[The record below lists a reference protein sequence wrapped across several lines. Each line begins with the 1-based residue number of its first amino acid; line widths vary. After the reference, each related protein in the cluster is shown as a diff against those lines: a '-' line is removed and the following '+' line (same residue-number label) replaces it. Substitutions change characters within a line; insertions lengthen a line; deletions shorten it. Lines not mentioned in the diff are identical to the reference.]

1 MGTAKLNSRAET
13 VTLAPTSTS
22 KPAAVVN
29 VAAAVRD
36 EKNSTDKTNKTDR
49 EHVMAAVADMQEHAQ
64 SAQRNL
70 NFKLDDDSQRMIV
83 TVTEAST
90 GKIIRQMPSEEALR
104 LSENLDEIR
113 SVLFSG
119 KV

>member
-1 MGTAKLNSRAET
+1 MDTAKLNNRVET
-13 VTLAPTSTS
+13 ITLAPASTS
-22 KPAAVVN
+22 KPAAVISD
-29 VAAAVRD
+29 AAAMRD
-36 EKNSTDKTNKTDR
+36 EVDSNSKTNTTDR
-49 EHVMAAVADMQEHAQ
+49 EQVLAAVADMQDYAQ

-70 NFKLDDDSQRMIV
+70 QFKLDDDSQRMIV

-90 GKIIRQMPSEEALR
+90 GKVIRQMPSEEALR

>member
-1 MGTAKLNSRAET
+1 MDTAKLNSRAEAI
-13 VTLAPTSTS
+13 TLAPTSTS

-29 VAAAVRD
+29 VAAVVRD
-36 EKNSTDKTNKTDR
+36 EKDSSGKTNKTDR
-49 EHVMAAVADMQEHAQ
+49 EHVMAAVADMQEYAQ
-64 SAQRNL
+64 SAHRNL

-83 TVTEAST
+83 TVTEASS

-104 LSENLDEIR
+104 LSENLDDIR

>member
-1 MGTAKLNSRAET
+1 MDTAKINSRAEAII
-13 VTLAPTSTS
+13 LAPSSTS
-22 KPAAVVN
+22 KPAAVAN
-29 VAAAVRD
+29 VAAAVQD
-36 EKNSTDKTNKTDR
+36 DKDSSSKTNKTDR
-49 EHVMAAVADMQEHAQ
+49 EHVIAAVADMQDYAQ

-83 TVTEAST
+83 TVTEASS
-90 GKIIRQMPSEEALR
+90 GKVIRQMPSEEALR
-104 LSENLDEIR
+104 LSENLDDIR

>member
-1 MGTAKLNSRAET
+1 MDMAKLNNRAEIT
-13 VTLAPTSTS
+13 TLAPASQNNSAPTVGHSPVS
-22 KPAAVVN
+22 A
-29 VAAAVRD
+29 
-36 EKNSTDKTNKTDR
+36 EKNHNDQHNSADDR
-49 EHVMAAVADMQEHAQ
+49 EQLLTAVADMQEYAQ

-70 NFKLDDDSQRMIV
+70 QFSLDDKSQRMVV

-90 GKIIRQMPSEEALR
+90 GKVIRQMPSEEALR
-104 LSENLDEIR
+104 LSENLEEIR